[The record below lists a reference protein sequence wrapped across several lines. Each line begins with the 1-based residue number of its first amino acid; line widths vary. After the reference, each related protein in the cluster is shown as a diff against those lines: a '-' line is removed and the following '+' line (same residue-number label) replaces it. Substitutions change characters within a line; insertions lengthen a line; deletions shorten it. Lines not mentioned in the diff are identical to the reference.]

1 MNRVKTRT
9 ITALVLVAAM
19 LAGLLFYVFTYLQ
32 NGAEWASFQANRNV
46 YTNGLVLTG
55 SVVDRNGTVLTSARD
70 GSRWYHADDEIRK
83 ATLHVVGDRSGNIG
97 TSVLNRYSSQLIGYD
112 PINGVYSLSD
122 RGGTVQLSIDA
133 EVSRVALEALNGAS
147 GTIAVYN
154 YKTGEILCMVSSP
167 TFDPDHEPDLS
178 SDTAGYEGVYL
189 NRAISS
195 TFTPGSIFKL
205 VTAAAA
211 IENIEGLF
219 DMRFDCPGSI
229 EVDGKTINCHS
240 THGSLSLGNALAVS
254 CNCAFA
260 EIALMLGSDTLAQYA
275 KDYGLTES
283 FSMDSI
289 AAAAGNYD
297 LHEDDSWELAWSG
310 IGQSTDLVNPLAFLR
325 LMGAYANEGV
335 AVTPRFVLSVTG
347 ASGIRTTIT
356 PQTSERL
363 VNAKTANAMRE
374 LMAYNV
380 TANYGTA
387 NYPGLDLCAKSGTA
401 EVGGDAQPHA
411 WFAGFLRNED
421 APLAFVVLIENGGS
435 GSKVA
440 GAAANRVLQAAVAA
454 VRGS

>member
-19 LAGLLFYVFTYLQ
+19 TAGLLFYVCSYFT
-32 NGAEWASFQANRNV
+32 NGAEWASFKANRNIF
-46 YTNGLVLTG
+46 TNGLVLTG
-55 SVVDRNGTVLTSARD
+55 TIVDRRGTVLTSAED
-70 GSRWYHADDEIRK
+70 GNRWYHSDHGIRL

-97 TSVLNRYSSQLIGYD
+97 TSVLNRYASQLIGYD
-112 PINGVYSLSD
+112 PVNGVYSLSD
-122 RGGTVQLSIDA
+122 RGGTVRLSIDA
-133 EVSRVALEALNGAS
+133 EVSRAALDALDGAK

-167 TFDPDHEPDLS
+167 TFDPDNEPNLS
-178 SDTAGYEGVYL
+178 EDDSGYDGVYL

-211 IENIEGLF
+211 IENIDGLF
-219 DMRFDCPGSI
+219 DMTFHCPGSI

-260 EIALMLGSDTLAQYA
+260 EIALMLGGDTLANYA
-275 KDYGLTES
+275 EAYGLTQS
-283 FSMDSI
+283 FAMDSI
-289 AAAAGNYD
+289 STAAGNFD
-297 LHEDDSWELAWSG
+297 SHEDDSWELAWSG

-325 LMGAYANEGV
+325 LMGAYANGGV
-335 AVTPRFVLSVTG
+335 AVTPRFVLS
-347 ASGIRTTIT
+347 AADPSGIQTTVT
-356 PQTSERL
+356 RQSSERL
-363 VNAKTANAMRE
+363 VDEKTANAMRE

-380 TANYGTA
+380 SANYGA
-387 NYPGLDLCAKSGTA
+387 GNYPGLDLCAKSGTA
-401 EVGGDAQPHA
+401 EVGSDAQPHA
-411 WFAGFLRNED
+411 WFTGFLRNED
-421 APLAFVVLIENGGS
+421 APLAFIVLIENGGS

-440 GAAANRVLQAAVAA
+440 GAAANKVLQAAVAA
-454 VRGS
+454 IRG

>member
-9 ITALVLVAAM
+9 LTALVLVAAM
-19 LAGLLFYVFTYLQ
+19 TAGLLYYIAVYFT
-32 NGAEWASFQANRNV
+32 NGAEWASFKANRNI

-55 SVVDRNGTVLTSARD
+55 TVVDRNDTVLTSAED
-70 GSRWYHADDEIRK
+70 GNRWYNSDSEIRR

-112 PINGVYSLSD
+112 PINGVYTLSD
-122 RGGTVQLSIDA
+122 RGGTVKLSIDA
-133 EVSRVALEALNGAS
+133 EVSRAALEALGGAN

-167 TFDPDHEPDLS
+167 TFDPDNEPDLTEDES
-178 SDTAGYEGVYL
+178 GYEGVYL

-211 IENIEGLF
+211 IETIDGLF
-219 DMRFDCPGSI
+219 DMKFDCPGSI
-229 EVDGKTINCHS
+229 VVGGKTINCHS
-240 THGSLSLGNALAVS
+240 THGSLTLGNALAVS

-260 EIALMLGSDTLAQYA
+260 EIALMLGGETLARYA

-283 FSMDSI
+283 FSMDVI
-289 AAAAGNYD
+289 KAAAGSFD
-297 LHEDDSWELAWSG
+297 VHEDDSWELAWSG

-325 LMGAYANEGV
+325 LMGAFANEGV
-335 AVTPRFVLSVTG
+335 AVTPRFVLSVKG
-347 ASGIRTTIT
+347 ASGIET
-356 PQTSERL
+356 PVTRKTSGRL
-363 VNAKTANAMRE
+363 VNEKTANAMRE

-380 TANYGTA
+380 SANYGA
-387 NYPGLDLCAKSGTA
+387 GNYPGLDLCAKSGTA

-440 GAAANRVLQAAVAA
+440 GAAANKVLQAAVAA
-454 VRGS
+454 IRE

>member
-9 ITALVLVAAM
+9 LTALVLVAAM
-19 LAGLLFYVFTYLQ
+19 TAGLFYYISSYFV
-32 NGAEWASFQANRNV
+32 NGAEWASFKANRNI

-55 SVVDRNGTVLTSARD
+55 TIVDRNDVVLTSAQD
-70 GSRWYHADDEIRK
+70 GNRWYHPDGEVRR

-97 TSVLNRYSSQLIGYD
+97 TSVLNRYSSQLIGYN
-112 PINGVYSLSD
+112 PVSGVYSLSD
-122 RGGTVQLSIDA
+122 RGSTVKLSIDA
-133 EVSRVALEALNGAS
+133 EVSRVALEALGGEN

-167 TFDPDHEPDLS
+167 TFDPDNEPDLS
-178 SDTAGYEGVYL
+178 ENDVGYEGVYL

-211 IENIEGLF
+211 IERVDGLF
-219 DMRFDCPGSI
+219 DMKFDCPGSI
-229 EVDGKTINCHS
+229 EVDGRAINCHS
-240 THGSLSLGNALAVS
+240 KHGSLSLGNALAVS

-260 EIALMLGSDTLAQYA
+260 QIALMLGSDTLAQYA
-275 KDYGLTES
+275 QNYGLTES
-283 FSMDSI
+283 FSMDLIST
-289 AAAAGNYD
+289 AAGSFDVREND
-297 LHEDDSWELAWSG
+297 NWELAWSG

-325 LMGAYANEGV
+325 LMGAFANEGI
-335 AVTPRFVLSVTG
+335 AVTPRFVLSVRG
-347 ASGIRTTIT
+347 ASGIEMALTRKA
-356 PQTSERL
+356 SERL
-363 VNAKTANAMRE
+363 VNEKTANAMCE
-374 LMAYNV
+374 LMAHNV
-380 TANYGTA
+380 SANYGIA

-401 EVGGDAQPHA
+401 EMGGDALPHA

-440 GAAANRVLQAAVAA
+440 GAAANKVLQAAVAA
-454 VRGS
+454 TRE